1 VRIKKFF
8 RRGVAER
15 IPDALG
21 YSNNQFQFVIC
32 HGVTPQHWRNTRAQQ
47 LFEADILQYSRV

>member
-1 VRIKKFF
+1 
-8 RRGVAER
+8 
-15 IPDALG
+15 LG
-21 YSNNQFQFVIC
+21 YSNSQFQFVIC